1 MGKNHKLRFRLR
13 QGRGKESDWK
23 RTKRDWEITFINVFS
38 QCFKY
43 ARVSFTPRYSQR
55 AERNR
60 KKLDRIG
67 EAIED
72 LIDSTLTPE
81 EEELIK
87 KHKEMI
93 KKGDFSEFIDA
104 EDLCIE

>member
-1 MGKNHKLRFRLR
+1 MQESVSLVDLLNELREIKRR
-13 QGRGKESDWK
+13 IERMEES
-23 RTKRDWEITFINVFS
+23 
-38 QCFKY
+38 
-43 ARVSFTPRYSQR
+43 
-55 AERNR
+55 
-60 KKLDRIG
+60 
-67 EAIED
+67 IEE

>member
-1 MGKNHKLRFRLR
+1 MFTQLLKLSLPSWNNNPFNL
-13 QGRGKESDWK
+13 
-23 RTKRDWEITFINVFS
+23 T
-38 QCFKY
+38 
-43 ARVSFTPRYSQR
+43 TPRRIMQETVTLTDLLKELKEIKDKI
-55 AERNR
+55 ER
-60 KKLDRIG
+60 I
-67 EAIED
+67 EEMIED

>member
-1 MGKNHKLRFRLR
+1 MQETVSLADILNELR
-13 QGRGKESDWK
+13 EIK
-23 RTKRDWEITFINVFS
+23 RRI
-38 QCFKY
+38 
-43 ARVSFTPRYSQR
+43 
-55 AERNR
+55 ER
-60 KKLDRIG
+60 IE
-67 EAIED
+67 EAVEE
-72 LIDSTLTPE
+72 LIDTTLTPE

>member
-1 MGKNHKLRFRLR
+1 MQETVSLADLLNELREIRR
-13 QGRGKESDWK
+13 RIE
-23 RTKRDWEITFINVFS
+23 RT
-38 QCFKY
+38 
-43 ARVSFTPRYSQR
+43 
-55 AERNR
+55 
-60 KKLDRIG
+60 G
-67 EAIED
+67 EAVEE
-72 LIDSTLTPE
+72 LIDTTLTPE

>member
-1 MGKNHKLRFRLR
+1 MQETVSLADLLNELR
-13 QGRGKESDWK
+13 
-23 RTKRDWEITFINVFS
+23 EIRRRI
-38 QCFKY
+38 
-43 ARVSFTPRYSQR
+43 
-55 AERNR
+55 ER
-60 KKLDRIG
+60 IE
-67 EAIED
+67 EAVEE
-72 LIDSTLTPE
+72 LIDTTLTPE

>member
-1 MGKNHKLRFRLR
+1 ME
-13 QGRGKESDWK
+13 ES
-23 RTKRDWEITFINVFS
+23 
-38 QCFKY
+38 
-43 ARVSFTPRYSQR
+43 
-55 AERNR
+55 
-60 KKLDRIG
+60 
-67 EAIED
+67 IEE

>member
-1 MGKNHKLRFRLR
+1 MQETVSLFDLLNEL
-13 QGRGKESDWK
+13 KEIK
-23 RTKRDWEITFINVFS
+23 QKIEHI
-38 QCFKY
+38 
-43 ARVSFTPRYSQR
+43 
-55 AERNR
+55 E
-60 KKLDRIG
+60 

-81 EEELIK
+81 EEELIR

>member
-1 MGKNHKLRFRLR
+1 MQETVSLVDLLNELR
-13 QGRGKESDWK
+13 EIK
-23 RTKRDWEITFINVFS
+23 RKIEHI
-38 QCFKY
+38 
-43 ARVSFTPRYSQR
+43 
-55 AERNR
+55 E
-60 KKLDRIG
+60 
-67 EAIED
+67 EAIEE

>member
-1 MGKNHKLRFRLR
+1 MQKTVSLFDLLNEL
-13 QGRGKESDWK
+13 KEIK
-23 RTKRDWEITFINVFS
+23 QKIEHI
-38 QCFKY
+38 
-43 ARVSFTPRYSQR
+43 
-55 AERNR
+55 E
-60 KKLDRIG
+60 

-81 EEELIK
+81 EEELIR